1 MDSKKLISSQ
11 WSDCFPAG
19 LRVLVLD
26 ADPTHLK
33 VLENML
39 NKCNYQ
45 VTTCNLMREALDLLQ
60 NRKDGFDI
68 VMSNVSISDMDAFE
82 LLKHVRLKMNIP
94 VIMMSVDGETSTVM
108 KGVQHGACDYL
119 MKPIRME
126 ELQNI
131 WQHVVRKRI
140 HESRDI
146 QVKEKPAP
154 QMMRNPGTNIIIS
167 SEKKRKDVDTRRNHD
182 RESSRGSSVKKARV
196 VWTTDLH
203 HKFVKSVDQIGIDKV
218 GPKKILDLMGVP
230 WLTRENVASHLQKYR
245 LYLRRLQ
252 EENEVKVAS
261 ARIKKLSCTSSTDP
275 AAKNVSLQSSVRQTS
290 VTVRQNLVTNGKYF
304 IPQHKIQIH
313 NSTYK
318 GNTKGILSV
327 PMSTKHTDA
336 LFGVATYLPIS
347 STTTTTSRV
356 SLNNHFVGP
365 HFESKGHQ
373 LDHHQQ
379 NNYVS
384 HYPAPPPPPPSTEG
398 YDATG
403 KVIVAENNR
412 DALVSLWSTRNQNI
426 TTQNVVY
433 DHLDSSMRNLIV
445 GESPQGDLY
454 PLNQDG
460 LGSFGCSINQELI
473 IDVPRHMYDLV
484 NSDCG
489 YYSDDSLECL
499 INQGLYIS

>member
-1 MDSKKLISSQ
+1 MDSKKIISPE

-19 LRVLVLD
+19 LRVFVLD
-26 ADPTHLK
+26 DDPTHLK

-60 NRKDGFDI
+60 ERKDGFDI
-68 VMSNVSISDMDAFE
+68 VMSNVSLSDMDAFE
-82 LLKHVRLKMNIP
+82 LLKQVRLKMNIP

-140 HESRDI
+140 CESRDI
-146 QVKEKPAP
+146 QVREKPAP
-154 QMMRNPGTNIIIS
+154 QMMRNPGNIFS

-203 HKFVKSVDQIGIDKV
+203 HKFVKAVDQIGIDKV
-218 GPKKILDLMGVP
+218 GPKKILNLMGVP

-261 ARIKKLSCTSSTDP
+261 ARIKKLSCTSSSTDP
-275 AAKNVSLQSSVRQTS
+275 ADAKNVSLQSSVRQTS
-290 VTVRQNLVTNGKYF
+290 ITVRQNLVTNGKYF

-313 NSTYK
+313 NNTST
-318 GNTKGILSV
+318 
-327 PMSTKHTDA
+327 
-336 LFGVATYLPIS
+336 
-347 STTTTTSRV
+347 TTTTTSRV

-365 HFESKGHQ
+365 HFELEGYQ
-373 LDHHQQ
+373 FDHHQR
-379 NNYVS
+379 NKYVS
-384 HYPAPPPPPPSTEG
+384 HDPAPPSTEC
-398 YDATG
+398 YDGIG
-403 KVIVAENNR
+403 KVTVAENNK
-412 DALVSLWSTRNQNI
+412 DALVSVWSTRNQNI

-445 GESPQGDLY
+445 GESPQDDLY

-473 IDVPRHMYDLV
+473 ADIPRHMYDPV
-484 NSDCG
+484 NFDCG
-489 YYSDDSLECL
+489 YYSGDSLECL